1 MHNLHEV
8 ECAENVRSIQS
19 IPERLLPKGPAR
31 KTLMG
36 MARDGYDVYAGA
48 TVKSGVNAVE
58 KHWNIW
64 FNRRCYPLEEWV
76 TEFNKGAY
84 GNTEDARVLGKLL

>member
-8 ECAENVRSIQS
+8 ECVENVRSIQGV
-19 IPERLLPKGPAR
+19 PEKLLPKGIAR

-36 MARDGYDVYAGA
+36 MARDGYNVYAGA
-48 TVKSGVNAVE
+48 TLQIKGISAE

-64 FNRRCYPLEEWV
+64 FNGRSYPLEEWLA
-76 TEFNKGAY
+76 EFNRGAQRIA
-84 GNTEDARVLGKLL
+84 EDAALQ